1 METPAAAREAGCST
15 PLCSPTNQEPP
26 FVPAYGRE
34 NLHETSLGVVQPRLY
49 CRGAVSVLVLVL
61 SLRWYSCQ
69 FFAQEAQFS
78 QCLIA
83 GSAPGAAHAGS
94 RTGRA
99 FGKGRSREGADR
111 SHYNIPLSWGHKQVS
126 CSQISST
133 HLCFGFC
140 ALHPPPHPPS
150 CFSPARRTG
159 LPLPA
164 LPGWSLLAQPSPAS
178 GIPTPRRRERGR
190 GLGLLKP
197 SEREEHL
204 AQSRREVLKAFPL
217 HRPYPLHAFLGWEKA
232 AALPPAF
239 PRRSRGE
246 ADGGAV
252 LRAIPGRVG
261 TGPFPPRCRHP
272 HLRGRSRSRQPTAL
286 SLCPDRPPGFGRAFS
301 SSSLCRVL

>member
-1 METPAAAREAGCST
+1 MVEMEAPRCCPRGGCST

-26 FVPAYGRE
+26 FVPAYGCE

-49 CRGAVSVLVLVL
+49 CRGALEESSSVLVLVL

-126 CSQISST
+126 CSSISST

-150 CFSPARRTG
+150 CFSPPRRTG
-159 LPLPA
+159 

-197 SEREEHL
+197 REKEERL
-204 AQSRREVLKAFPL
+204 REGGIKGISPS
-217 HRPYPLHAFLGWEKA
+217 P
-232 AALPPAF
+232 ALPAPRF
-239 PRRSRGE
+239 PWVGE
-246 ADGGAV
+246 GGGSAP
-252 LRAIPGRVG
+252 R
-261 TGPFPPRCRHP
+261 FPPP
-272 HLRGRSRSRQPTAL
+272 IPW
-286 SLCPDRPPGFGRAFS
+286 
-301 SSSLCRVL
+301 